1 MTVSPAPPLI
11 SALPFAFMLLAIAV
25 CPLWVPRWWESNR
38 HKLLVAAAL
47 GLPVLALYLL
57 RRPTALLGM
66 AEEYV
71 SFIVLLAGLYAISG
85 GIRLTG
91 DLEATPLTNTTFLAL
106 GSVLA
111 SLIGT
116 TGASMLLIR
125 PLLQTNRERR
135 RVRHTVIFFI
145 FLVSNVGGMLT
156 PLGDPPLFLGYL
168 QGVPF
173 AWTFRLWPQWL
184 FMTVV
189 LLALYVVW
197 DTRQYVH
204 ESLAARQRDRAE
216 IQPLRLRGGLNAV
229 WLGLVVLAV
238 AFLHAP
244 WRELAIVALAAV
256 SLWRTPASIRRANGV
271 TAYPMIEVAVLFFGI
286 FLTMIP
292 ALELLRVRGGE
303 LGVREPWQFFWATGA
318 LSSFLDNAPTYLTFL
333 ALAQGLHMTDE
344 VVGVTNV
351 VLAAISVGA
360 VAMGATSYIGN
371 APNFMVKSIAEEA
384 KVRMPSFFGYMLYS
398 GAILVPL
405 FVVVTLVFFR

>member
-1 MTVSPAPPLI
+1 
-11 SALPFAFMLLAIAV
+11 MLLAIAV

-256 SLWRTPASIRRANGV
+256 SLWRTPASIRHANGV
-271 TAYPMIEVAVLFFGI
+271 TASPMIEVAVLFFGI

-360 VAMGATSYIGN
+360 VAMGANSYIGN